1 MNIHTDR
8 WYSEFKLPLNKQ
20 RYAILV
26 QALVD
31 KGYDADRFK
40 VLDPAC
46 GGTTNE
52 TVTEKRKAELVE
64 FYLIALSLNV
74 DLDTVASPSC
84 DSVAGGSISLTG
96 SKASLSTT
104 LTGANND
111 IVWTAKSRGAI
122 GNTYRV
128 SYIDPSANN
137 ATLSVSV
144 VGTEVRVSLATG
156 AGGAITSTANN
167 IISAV
172 AASEAASSLIVG
184 AKKGSDTGAGIV
196 TALAATNLTGGAD

>member
-1 MNIHTDR
+1 
-8 WYSEFKLPLNKQ
+8 
-20 RYAILV
+20 
-26 QALVD
+26 
-31 KGYDADRFK
+31 
-40 VLDPAC
+40 
-46 GGTTNE
+46 
-52 TVTEKRKAELVE
+52 
-64 FYLIALSLNV
+64 
-74 DLDTVASPSC
+74 
-84 DSVAGGSISLTG
+84 
-96 SKASLSTT
+96 LSTT